1 MSIVVACK
9 NGHRLVARD
18 SRAGTVGRCP
28 ACGVE
33 VKIPEATNAPPSDSS
48 ILRIL
53 GIGQELR
60 KGMADADAQES
71 KAQERQGQ
79 SAPINADE
87 LGTTF
92 KTQKSTPKKICPK
105 CDWEIDAG
113 YKICPKCR
121 YYFVK

>member
-1 MSIVVACK
+1 MSIVVTCK

-18 SRAGTVGRCP
+18 SRAGTAGRCP

-33 VKIPEATNAPPSDSS
+33 VRIPDAKSELPSDSS

-60 KGMADADAQES
+60 RGMAESNPQEN
-71 KAQERQGQ
+71 KVQPN
-79 SAPINADE
+79 APIDSDE
-87 LGTTF
+87 FGSTF
-92 KTQKSTPKKICPK
+92 KPRQTTVKKICPQ

>member
-1 MSIVVACK
+1 MSIVVTCK

-18 SRAGTVGRCP
+18 SRAGTSGRCP

-33 VKIPEATNAPPSDSS
+33 VKIPDGKNAPPSDSS

-60 KGMADADAQES
+60 KGMAETAPQETAS
-71 KAQERQGQ
+71 AEPQKR
-79 SAPINADE
+79 APIEADE
-87 LGTTF
+87 FGSTF
-92 KTQKSTPKKICPK
+92 KSRQATVKKICPQ